1 MFMSRSFFTAAI
13 SVALVAGVCA
23 WSYISRSR
31 SASGAALPGAGYPAQ
46 QDASRQ
52 LIDGSEHPELIPD
65 SIAYRLFFL
74 LVAEPLDASE
84 KDKARQ
90 RAFLEAS
97 GLEGDDL
104 ESAVNVLAEFED
116 EHDELVREYN
126 ASVKLANGAV
136 GMQPDRSTF
145 LERQDELVEVTR
157 ESLRRVL
164 SPEGMAHLEAHV
176 QSEKRKMKTT
186 EVTQ

>member
-23 WSYISRSR
+23 WSYVSRSR

-136 GMQPDRSTF
+136 GMQPDRSAF

-157 ESLRRVL
+157 DSLRRCL
-164 SPEGMAHLEAHV
+164 AQRAWHILRRMSKA
-176 QSEKRKMKTT
+176 KRGR
-186 EVTQ
+186 